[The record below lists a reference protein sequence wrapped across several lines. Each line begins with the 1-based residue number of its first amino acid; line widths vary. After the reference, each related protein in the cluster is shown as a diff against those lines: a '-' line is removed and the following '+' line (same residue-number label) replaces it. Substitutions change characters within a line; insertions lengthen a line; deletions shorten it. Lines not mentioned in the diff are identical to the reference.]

1 MNQSISSNG
10 QIILTENI
18 SVPRLEFKGLYYLD
32 TYSIRNLIGEERIAK
47 TTLYCLIQELPQLK
61 DHTLIYRNRKYFEEV
76 YIKALLKHLI
86 YR

>member
-18 SVPRLEFKGLYYLD
+18 SVPRLEFKGQFYLD
-32 TYSIRNLIGEERIAK
+32 TYSIRKLIGEERIAK
-47 TTLYCLIQELPQLK
+47 TTLFYIIKELPQLTE
-61 DHTLIYRNRKYFEEV
+61 HTISYRNRKYFQEI

-86 YR
+86 YG